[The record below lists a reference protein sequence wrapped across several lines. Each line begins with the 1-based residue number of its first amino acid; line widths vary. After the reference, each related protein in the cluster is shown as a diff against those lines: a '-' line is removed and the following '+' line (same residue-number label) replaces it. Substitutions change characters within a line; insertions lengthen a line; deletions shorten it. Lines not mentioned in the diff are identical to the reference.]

1 MFPTRVLVIEDN
13 ENNLTLMRLMLE
25 RSKYEVFTAV
35 DGLSGLDIARK
46 EHPDI
51 ILLDLAL
58 PDMDGWEVAKKLK
71 TNIFSKD
78 IPIIVVT
85 AHTLAKDR
93 ERAFEAGCDAFFVK
107 PFNVARLIAEIEQ
120 LADR

>member
-1 MFPTRVLVIEDN
+1 MNATHEGL
-13 ENNLTLMRLMLE
+13 
-25 RSKYEVFTAV
+25 SKKYEVFTAV
-35 DGLSGLDIARK
+35 DGLSGLDIAHK

-58 PDMDGWEVAKKLK
+58 PDIDGWEVARKIK
-71 TNIFSKD
+71 TNIFSKE

-107 PFNVARLIAEIEQ
+107 PFNVAKLISEIER